1 MSMNKKNPEVDQYI
15 TQSKQWQEE
24 LKQLRKIALD
34 SQLVEELKWRVP
46 CYTFQNRNVVLISEL
61 KNYCALSFFKGALL
75 KDVQGILK
83 KPGDNTQAAR
93 LIRFTSLEE
102 ILKLEPILNAYLEE
116 AKEVEKAGLKVE
128 LKKTPEPVPEEV
140 QQVFEKDRALKKAF
154 EELTPGRQRAYLMF
168 FAAAKQSKTRIARV
182 KKYRSQILDGKGMND
197 CSCGLS
203 KKLPSCDGS
212 HKSLSR

>member
-1 MSMNKKNPEVDQYI
+1 MNKKNPEVDQYI